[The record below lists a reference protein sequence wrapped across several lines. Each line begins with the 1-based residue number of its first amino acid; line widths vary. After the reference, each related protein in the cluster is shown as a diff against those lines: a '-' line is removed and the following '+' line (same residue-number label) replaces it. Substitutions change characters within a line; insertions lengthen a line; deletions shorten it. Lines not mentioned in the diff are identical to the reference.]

1 MTVFEF
7 ITAGRIVF
15 GRGAIAQIGAL
26 AQSYGERALVV
37 TGGSVERARIVQE
50 VLDRAD
56 IAHTAFAVAYEPTVD
71 LAQQAV
77 RMARDFGAQVV
88 IGFGGGAAVDLGK
101 AVAAL
106 TTNPGDPL
114 DYLEV
119 IGRGKPLVADPLPYL
134 AVPTTAG
141 TGAEVTRN
149 AVLASPEHRVKV
161 SLRSP
166 YMLPR
171 AAVVDP
177 SLTIDLPP
185 DITARTG
192 MDALTQVLEPFVSH
206 KANPLT
212 DAICRE
218 GLVRASRSLRTAY
231 KRGSDEAARE
241 DMALASLFGGLA
253 LANAKLGAVHG
264 FAGVIGGMFDD
275 APHGAICAALLAPV
289 MRVNIR
295 ALRERDAHGEAMRR
309 YDEIARLLMGDP
321 HMRADD
327 GADWVADLSAALRI
341 PPLSSYGITAGD
353 LPEIVEKS
361 TGSSSMQGNPIR
373 LTPAELQAALAMAL

>member
-50 VLDRAD
+50 ALDRAG
-56 IAHTAFAVAYEPTVD
+56 IAHTAFAVAHEPTVD

-166 YMLPR
+166 KMLPR
-171 AAVVDP
+171 VALIDP
-177 SLTIDLPP
+177 ELTLSLPP
-185 DITARTG
+185 GITASTG
-192 MDALTQVLEPFVSH
+192 MDALTQCIEPFVSPA
-206 KANPLT
+206 ANALT
-212 DAICRE
+212 DVFCRD
-218 GLVRASRSLRTAY
+218 GIQRAARSLLRAY
-231 KRGSDEAARE
+231 HDGSEIDARE
-241 DMALASLFGGLA
+241 DLSAAALMGGLA

-264 FAGVIGGMFDD
+264 FAAPIGGMFD
-275 APHGAICAALLAPV
+275 APHGAVCAALLAPV
-289 MRVNIR
+289 MRANLD
-295 ALRERDAHGEAMRR
+295 ALRERAPEHPSLER
-309 YDEIARLLMGDP
+309 YAEVARLLTGRLDAA
-321 HMRADD
+321 ADD
-327 GADWVADLSAALRI
+327 GVQWVEALTHDLRI
-341 PPLSSYGITAGD
+341 PGLSVYGVNSD
-353 LPEIVEKS
+353 VLPEIADKAAHA
-361 TGSSSMQGNPIR
+361 SSMKGNPIA
-373 LTPAELQAALAMAL
+373 LSQAELAGILHAAL

>member
-1 MTVFEF
+1 
-7 ITAGRIVF
+7 
-15 GRGAIAQIGAL
+15 AIAQIGAL

-50 VLDRAD
+50 ALNRAG
-56 IAHTAFAVAYEPTVD
+56 IAHTAFAVAHEPTVD

-166 YMLPR
+166 KMLPR
-171 AAVVDP
+171 VALIDP
-177 SLTIDLPP
+177 ELTLSLPP
-185 DITARTG
+185 GITASTG
-192 MDALTQVLEPFVSH
+192 MDALTQCIEPFVSPA
-206 KANPLT
+206 ANALT
-212 DAICRE
+212 DVFCRD
-218 GLVRASRSLRTAY
+218 GIQRAARSLLRAY
-231 KRGSDEAARE
+231 HDGSEIDARE
-241 DMALASLFGGLA
+241 DLSAAALMGGLA

-264 FAGVIGGMFDD
+264 FAAPIGGMFD
-275 APHGAICAALLAPV
+275 APHGAVCAALLAPV
-289 MRVNIR
+289 MRANLD
-295 ALRERDAHGEAMRR
+295 ALRERAPEHPSLER
-309 YDEIARLLMGDP
+309 YAEVARLLTGRLDAA
-321 HMRADD
+321 ADD
-327 GADWVADLSAALRI
+327 GVQWVEALTHDLRI
-341 PPLSSYGITAGD
+341 PGLSVYGVNSD
-353 LPEIVEKS
+353 VLPEIADKAAHA
-361 TGSSSMQGNPIR
+361 SSMKGNPIA
-373 LTPAELQAALAMAL
+373 LSQAELAGILHAAL

>member
-37 TGGSVERARIVQE
+37 RGGSVERARIVQE

-166 YMLPR
+166 KMLPR
-171 AAVVDP
+171 VALIDP
-177 SLTIDLPP
+177 ELTLSLPP
-185 DITARTG
+185 GITASTG
-192 MDALTQVLEPFVSH
+192 MDALTQCIEPFVSPA
-206 KANPLT
+206 ANALT
-212 DAICRE
+212 DVFCRD
-218 GLVRASRSLRTAY
+218 GIQRAARSLLRAY
-231 KRGSDEAARE
+231 HDGSEIDARE
-241 DMALASLFGGLA
+241 DLSAAALMGGLA

-264 FAGVIGGMFDD
+264 FAAPIGGMFD
-275 APHGAICAALLAPV
+275 APHGAVCAALLAPV
-289 MRVNIR
+289 MRANLD
-295 ALRERDAHGEAMRR
+295 ALRERAPEHPSLER
-309 YDEIARLLMGDP
+309 YAEVARLLTGRLDAA
-321 HMRADD
+321 ADD
-327 GADWVADLSAALRI
+327 GVQWVEALTHDLRV
-341 PPLSSYGITAGD
+341 PGLSVYGVNSD
-353 LPEIVEKS
+353 VLPEIADKAAHA
-361 TGSSSMQGNPIR
+361 SSMKGNPIA
-373 LTPAELQAALAMAL
+373 LSQAELAGILHAAL

>member
-166 YMLPR
+166 KMLPR
-171 AAVVDP
+171 VALIDP
-177 SLTIDLPP
+177 ELTLSLPP
-185 DITARTG
+185 GITASTG
-192 MDALTQVLEPFVSH
+192 MDALTQCIEPFVSPA
-206 KANPLT
+206 ANALT
-212 DAICRE
+212 DVFCRD
-218 GLVRASRSLRTAY
+218 GIQRAARSLLRAY
-231 KRGSDEAARE
+231 HDGSEIDARE
-241 DMALASLFGGLA
+241 DLSAAALMGGLA

-264 FAGVIGGMFDD
+264 FAAPIGGMFD
-275 APHGAICAALLAPV
+275 APHGAVCAALLAPV
-289 MRVNIR
+289 MRANLD
-295 ALRERDAHGEAMRR
+295 ALRERAPEHLSLER
-309 YDEIARLLMGDP
+309 YAEVARLLTGRLDAA
-321 HMRADD
+321 ADD
-327 GADWVADLSAALRI
+327 GVQWVEALTHDLRI
-341 PPLSSYGITAGD
+341 PGLSVYGVNSD
-353 LPEIVEKS
+353 VLPEIADKAAHA
-361 TGSSSMQGNPIR
+361 SSMKGNPIA
-373 LTPAELQAALAMAL
+373 LSQAELAGILHAAL

>member
-50 VLDRAD
+50 ALNRAG
-56 IAHTAFAVAYEPTVD
+56 IAHTAFAVAHEPTVD

-106 TTNPGDPL
+106 ATNPGDPL

-119 IGRGKPLVADPLPYL
+119 IGRGKLLGADPLPYL

-149 AVLASPEHRVKV
+149 AVLAQAGT
-161 SLRSP
+161 
-166 YMLPR
+166 PR
-171 AAVVDP
+171 QGQP
-177 SLTIDLPP
+177 
-185 DITARTG
+185 
-192 MDALTQVLEPFVSH
+192 
-206 KANPLT
+206 
-212 DAICRE
+212 
-218 GLVRASRSLRTAY
+218 
-231 KRGSDEAARE
+231 
-241 DMALASLFGGLA
+241 ALA
-253 LANAKLGAVHG
+253 
-264 FAGVIGGMFDD
+264 
-275 APHGAICAALLAPV
+275 
-289 MRVNIR
+289 
-295 ALRERDAHGEAMRR
+295 
-309 YDEIARLLMGDP
+309 
-321 HMRADD
+321 
-327 GADWVADLSAALRI
+327 
-341 PPLSSYGITAGD
+341 
-353 LPEIVEKS
+353 
-361 TGSSSMQGNPIR
+361 
-373 LTPAELQAALAMAL
+373 

>member
-106 TTNPGDPL
+106 ATNPGDPL

-119 IGRGKPLVADPLPYL
+119 IGRGKLLGADPLPYL

-166 YMLPR
+166 KMLPR
-171 AAVVDP
+171 VALIDP
-177 SLTIDLPP
+177 ELTLSLPP
-185 DITARTG
+185 GITASTG
-192 MDALTQVLEPFVSH
+192 MDALTQCIEPFVSPA
-206 KANPLT
+206 ANALT
-212 DAICRE
+212 DVFCRD
-218 GLVRASRSLRTAY
+218 GIQRAARSLLRAY
-231 KRGSDEAARE
+231 HDGSEIDARE
-241 DMALASLFGGLA
+241 DLSAAALMGGLA

-264 FAGVIGGMFDD
+264 FAAPIGGMFD
-275 APHGAICAALLAPV
+275 APHGAVCAALLAPV
-289 MRVNIR
+289 MRANLD
-295 ALRERDAHGEAMRR
+295 ALRERAPEHPSLER
-309 YDEIARLLMGDP
+309 YAEVARLLTGRLDAA
-321 HMRADD
+321 ADD
-327 GADWVADLSAALRI
+327 GVQWVEALTHDLRI
-341 PPLSSYGITAGD
+341 PGLSVYGVNSD
-353 LPEIVEKS
+353 VLPEIADKAAHA
-361 TGSSSMQGNPIR
+361 SSMKGNPIA
-373 LTPAELQAALAMAL
+373 LSQAELAGILHAAL

>member
-166 YMLPR
+166 KMLPR
-171 AAVVDP
+171 VALIDP
-177 SLTIDLPP
+177 ELTLSLPP
-185 DITARTG
+185 GITASTG
-192 MDALTQVLEPFVSH
+192 MDALTQCIEPFVSPA
-206 KANPLT
+206 ANALT
-212 DAICRE
+212 DVFCRD
-218 GLVRASRSLRTAY
+218 GIQRAARSLLRAY
-231 KRGSDEAARE
+231 HDGSEIDARE
-241 DMALASLFGGLA
+241 DLSAAALMGGLA

-264 FAGVIGGMFDD
+264 FAAPIGGMFD
-275 APHGAICAALLAPV
+275 APHGAVCAALLAPV
-289 MRVNIR
+289 MRANLD
-295 ALRERDAHGEAMRR
+295 ALRERAPEHPSLER
-309 YDEIARLLMGDP
+309 YAEVARLLTGRLDAA
-321 HMRADD
+321 ADD
-327 GADWVADLSAALRI
+327 GVQWVEALTHDLRV
-341 PPLSSYGITAGD
+341 PGLSVYGVNSD
-353 LPEIVEKS
+353 VLPEIADKAAHA
-361 TGSSSMQGNPIR
+361 SSMKGNPIA
-373 LTPAELQAALAMAL
+373 LSQAELAGILHAAL